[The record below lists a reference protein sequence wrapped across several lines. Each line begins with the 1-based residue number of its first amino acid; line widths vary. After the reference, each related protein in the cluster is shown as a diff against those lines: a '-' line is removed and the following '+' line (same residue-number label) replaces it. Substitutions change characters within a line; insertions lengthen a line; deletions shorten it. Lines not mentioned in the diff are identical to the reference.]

1 MIMSGWIVFVMIG
14 DSVTA
19 GYQQGPGSRPPRHYP
34 FTNVLESTMR
44 MKLKGLG
51 SEVDVA
57 VENKGVNGDS
67 TSGMVERF
75 QRSVIPEGPNFVAIM
90 GGLNDLFSRIP
101 VEEVYNNLVKL
112 TQLTKEAGAEPI
124 LLSTTPVAGSP
135 DFNLKIKDLN
145 DRVVEYCTSNG
156 VRFIDLYSELLD
168 EGVLAAAYSN
178 DGVHIS
184 DKGYGKI
191 ISVLAPL
198 FLELVTG

>member
-1 MIMSGWIVFVMIG
+1 MSGWVVFVALG

-34 FTNVLESTMR
+34 FTNVLESNLR
-44 MKLKGLG
+44 MKLKALG
-51 SEVDVA
+51 AETDVA
-57 VENKGVNGDS
+57 VENKGINGDS
-67 TSGMVERF
+67 TFGMVNRF
-75 QRSVIPEGPNFVAIM
+75 QRSVIPEKPDFVVIM
-90 GGLNDLFSRIP
+90 GGLNDLFTRIP
-101 VEEVYNNLVKL
+101 VDDVYRNLVQL

-124 LLSTTPVAGSP
+124 MLSTTPVAGSP
-135 DFNLKIKDLN
+135 DFNAKIKELN
-145 DRVVEYCTSNG
+145 DRVAEYCGLND
-156 VRFIDLYSELLD
+156 VRFIDLFSELLD
-168 EGVLAAAYSN
+168 DGVLAAEYSN